1 MSRHVDDI
9 KTMLFD
15 EPDFDS
21 DDEIKSKT
29 ARRKE
34 RKKIKK
40 QSEEKTKPSV
50 ETIVFRDRAKK
61 RKPSNVRQNFVFP
74 HTILFVYMYIEIRD
88 SNTSIS
94 TTRKC

>member
-34 RKKIKK
+34 RKKLKK

-61 RKPSNVRQNFVFP
+61 RKPSNVCRNFVFP
-74 HTILFVYMYIEIRD
+74 T
-88 SNTSIS
+88 
-94 TTRKC
+94 